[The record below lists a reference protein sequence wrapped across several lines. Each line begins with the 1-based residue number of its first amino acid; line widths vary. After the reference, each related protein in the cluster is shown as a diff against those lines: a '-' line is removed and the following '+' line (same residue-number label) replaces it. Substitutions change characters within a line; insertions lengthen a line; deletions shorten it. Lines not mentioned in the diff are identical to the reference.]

1 MNNIT
6 IFTQFENIK
15 PYQEEIQNL
24 LKYTIIIYGR
34 YQYTVLKNLIIA
46 AAFGSQTIDYLDF
59 NMFVRYIRNRL
70 KEQQMTPSNFFNMKD
85 RLRREEQNATCFGI
99 NISTILQKL
108 PIQTYYEAT
117 AKYSN
122 IPLSRLKALYFE

>member
-6 IFTQFENIK
+6 IFTQLKNIT
-15 PYQEEIQNL
+15 PYQEEIQFL
-24 LKYTIIIYGR
+24 LKYAIIIYGR

-46 AAFGSQTIDYLDF
+46 AAFGSQTIGYIDF
-59 NMFVRYIRNRL
+59 GMFVRYTKNRL
-70 KEQQMTPSNFFNMKD
+70 KVKQMKPSDFFNMKD
-85 RLRREEQNATCFGI
+85 RLRREETNATCFGI
-99 NISTILQKL
+99 NIITILQKL

-122 IPLSRLKALYFE
+122 IPLSKLRVLYE

>member
-6 IFTQFENIK
+6 IFTQFENIQL
-15 PYQEEIQNL
+15 YQYEIQNL
-24 LKYTIIIYGR
+24 LKYTFIIYGR

-46 AAFGSQTIDYLDF
+46 AAFGSQVINYIDFYK
-59 NMFVRYIRNRL
+59 FVRYIRNRL
-70 KEQQMTPSNFFNMKD
+70 KEKQMKPSNFFNMKD
-85 RLRREEQNATCFGI
+85 RLLREGKNATAFGI
-99 NISTILQKL
+99 NITTILQKL

-122 IPLSRLKALYFE
+122 IPLSKLRVLYE

>member
-6 IFTQFENIK
+6 IFTKLKNIK

-24 LKYTIIIYGR
+24 LKYTLIIYGR

-46 AAFGSQTIDYLDF
+46 AAFGSQTINYIDF
-59 NMFVRYIRNRL
+59 YKFVRYTKNKL
-70 KEQQMTPSNFFNMKD
+70 KEKQMKPSNFFNMKD
-85 RLRREEQNATCFGI
+85 RLLREGKNTTCFGI
-99 NISTILQKL
+99 NITTILQKL

-122 IPLSRLKALYFE
+122 ITLSKLRVLYE